1 MSLSIGHRMLGALTP
16 DNRMKRWTYCGL
28 GLWVLSDWIEI
39 LGIFAGIMLFI
50 ALAYYSWKTSV
61 YLKDKLFW
69 KVRNRLLASFVFVGL
84 VPMGLIAA
92 MSFLVI
98 WMATGVIGAAQI
110 RKQLDATLD
119 GVDRVPA
126 HLQQA
131 IYRSI
136 LQDGEAD
143 PIQAVT
149 RTLAAT
155 ENLQD
160 LSIVLFD
167 QGERL
172 YASTEEGIRLPDW
185 YAGVQET
192 HISIDTTG
200 ISFRT
205 IADVDIADG
214 RLTMV
219 ASMPIKQAY
228 QEHIWETSGVFFF
241 NLRLGQEGF
250 ERNEFLRLKTDL
262 LEEPKSQ
269 SHPDTIDVPLLGLTW
284 GGWLQDKRLTWGG
297 RISTIDWQEG
307 PASPRLMDFTV
318 LIDPVYTIQ
327 TSMSQGNDQAS
338 YLVIALLV
346 LGGILLVV
354 ELVAFGIGF
363 IISHRVMS
371 AVRDLSS
378 GTQALQGGNLNY
390 RIKTRKHDQLGA
402 LGDSFNVMAQHVQD
416 LLAKLQTHTEELE
429 QRVAERTAEIERSL
443 QELRA
448 TQSQLVQTEKMAALG
463 KLVAGV
469 VHEMN
474 TPLGAINSATDVAS
488 RCVSAIVDVL
498 ESSPSIDEIK
508 SSQALQ
514 RALRTLPDGNRVA
527 VEASE
532 RLSRILNS
540 LKSFTRLDEATIQEM
555 DLHEGLDA
563 TLTLLEHEM
572 INQIEVIKEYGDI
585 PVVLCYPGEINQV
598 FMHLLANG
606 AQSIQDTGV
615 ITIRTFTDPNYVK
628 VQIQD
633 TGVGIP
639 SEHLKTLFEPSF
651 TKQGERVKAGLGL
664 FTCYHIIEK
673 HHGNI
678 KVSSEVEK
686 GTTVTVSL
694 PKDMVLL
701 FDEM

>member
-1 MSLSIGHRMLGALTP
+1 M
-16 DNRMKRWTYCGL
+16 
-28 GLWVLSDWIEI
+28 
-39 LGIFAGIMLFI
+39 
-50 ALAYYSWKTSV
+50 
-61 YLKDKLFW
+61 
-69 KVRNRLLASFVFVGL
+69 
-84 VPMGLIAA
+84 
-92 MSFLVI
+92 
-98 WMATGVIGAAQI
+98 
-110 RKQLDATLD
+110 
-119 GVDRVPA
+119 
-126 HLQQA
+126 
-131 IYRSI
+131 
-136 LQDGEAD
+136 
-143 PIQAVT
+143 
-149 RTLAAT
+149 
-155 ENLQD
+155 
-160 LSIVLFD
+160 
-167 QGERL
+167 
-172 YASTEEGIRLPDW
+172 
-185 YAGVQET
+185 
-192 HISIDTTG
+192 
-200 ISFRT
+200 
-205 IADVDIADG
+205 
-214 RLTMV
+214 
-219 ASMPIKQAY
+219 
-228 QEHIWETSGVFFF
+228 
-241 NLRLGQEGF
+241 
-250 ERNEFLRLKTDL
+250 
-262 LEEPKSQ
+262 
-269 SHPDTIDVPLLGLTW
+269 
-284 GGWLQDKRLTWGG
+284 
-297 RISTIDWQEG
+297 
-307 PASPRLMDFTV
+307 
-318 LIDPVYTIQ
+318 
-327 TSMSQGNDQAS
+327 
-338 YLVIALLV
+338 VIALLV

-429 QRVAERTAEIERSL
+429 QRVAERTAEIEHSL

-498 ESSPSIDEIK
+498 ESSSSIDEIK

-678 KVSSEVEK
+678 TVSSEVEK

-701 FDEM
+701 LDEM

>member
-1 MSLSIGHRMLGALTP
+1 
-16 DNRMKRWTYCGL
+16 
-28 GLWVLSDWIEI
+28 
-39 LGIFAGIMLFI
+39 
-50 ALAYYSWKTSV
+50 
-61 YLKDKLFW
+61 
-69 KVRNRLLASFVFVGL
+69 
-84 VPMGLIAA
+84 
-92 MSFLVI
+92 
-98 WMATGVIGAAQI
+98 
-110 RKQLDATLD
+110 
-119 GVDRVPA
+119 
-126 HLQQA
+126 
-131 IYRSI
+131 
-136 LQDGEAD
+136 
-143 PIQAVT
+143 
-149 RTLAAT
+149 
-155 ENLQD
+155 
-160 LSIVLFD
+160 
-167 QGERL
+167 
-172 YASTEEGIRLPDW
+172 
-185 YAGVQET
+185 
-192 HISIDTTG
+192 
-200 ISFRT
+200 
-205 IADVDIADG
+205 
-214 RLTMV
+214 
-219 ASMPIKQAY
+219 
-228 QEHIWETSGVFFF
+228 
-241 NLRLGQEGF
+241 
-250 ERNEFLRLKTDL
+250 
-262 LEEPKSQ
+262 
-269 SHPDTIDVPLLGLTW
+269 
-284 GGWLQDKRLTWGG
+284 
-297 RISTIDWQEG
+297 
-307 PASPRLMDFTV
+307 
-318 LIDPVYTIQ
+318 
-327 TSMSQGNDQAS
+327 MSQDYDQAS
-338 YLVIALLV
+338 LLVIALLV
-346 LGGILLVV
+346 LAGNLFIV
-354 ELVAFGIGF
+354 ELIAFGIGF
-363 IISHRVMS
+363 IISRRVMS
-371 AVRDLSS
+371 AVRDLSA

-390 RIKTRKHDQLGA
+390 RIKTRKYDKLGA

-429 QRVAERTAEIERSL
+429 QRVAERTAATERSL

-463 KLVAGV
+463 KLVVGV

-474 TPLGAINSATDVAS
+474 NPLGAINSATDVAS

-498 ESSPSIDEIK
+498 ESSSSIDEIK

-540 LKSFTRLDEATIQEM
+540 LKSFTRLDEAIIQEM

-598 FMHLLANG
+598 FMHLLANA

-673 HHGNI
+673 HHENI
-678 KVSSEVEK
+678 MVSSKVEK

-701 FDEM
+701 LDGM